1 MMDLNQLYT
10 VLFCLWFLALGAI
23 EYLVLRW
30 VCVAGFRSNA
40 KPGRA
45 RLSGRDC
52 GSLYGR
58 YRRQIEGPGEDAG
71 KGLLRIEAIL
81 QADIVDP
88 LIGVTQIAGGQ
99 QQLPFANIA
108 PQALPLY
115 CKNSRC
121 RCHFEYPAWRAISSI
136 RSG

>member
-1 MMDLNQLYT
+1 MGAT
-10 VLFCLWFLALGAI
+10 VVLFAVGA
-23 EYLVLRW
+23 R
-30 VCVAGFRSNA
+30 
-40 KPGRA
+40 
-45 RLSGRDC
+45 RL
-52 GSLYGR
+52 
-58 YRRQIEGPGEDAG
+58 IEGPGEDAG

-81 QADIVDP
+81 EADIVDP
-88 LIGVTQIAGGQ
+88 LIGVAQIAGGQ

-108 PQALPLY
+108 PRGLSPLY

>member
-1 MMDLNQLYT
+1 MGAT
-10 VLFCLWFLALGAI
+10 VVLFAVGA
-23 EYLVLRW
+23 R
-30 VCVAGFRSNA
+30 
-40 KPGRA
+40 
-45 RLSGRDC
+45 RL
-52 GSLYGR
+52 
-58 YRRQIEGPGEDAG
+58 IEGPGKDAG
-71 KGLLRIEAIL
+71 KGLLRIKAIL
-81 QADIVDP
+81 EADIVDP
-88 LIGVTQIAGGQ
+88 LIGVAQIAGGQ

>member
-1 MMDLNQLYT
+1 M
-10 VLFCLWFLALGAI
+10 VLALGAI

-30 VCVAGFRSNA
+30 CGVAGFARTLNQE
-40 KPGRA
+40 GRA
-45 RLSGRDC
+45 SVGATVVLFTVGA
-52 GSLYGR
+52 
-58 YRRQIEGPGEDAG
+58 RRQIEGPGEDAG

-108 PQALPLY
+108 PELSLY
-115 CKNSRC
+115 TVKT
-121 RCHFEYPAWRAISSI
+121 AVADAISNTRHGERYHQYAAVDAGCHQST
-136 RSG
+136 RR